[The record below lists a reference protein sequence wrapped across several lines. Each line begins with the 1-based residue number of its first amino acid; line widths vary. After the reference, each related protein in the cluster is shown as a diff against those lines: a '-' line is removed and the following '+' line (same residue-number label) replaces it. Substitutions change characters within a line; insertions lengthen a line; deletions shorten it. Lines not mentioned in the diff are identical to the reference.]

1 MAREILNESNAMQPA
16 AGSEQVAANAPLSDA
31 LVSPFGGAN
40 YGDALAG
47 AFPEWDLVPAAPF
60 VRRVK

>member
-1 MAREILNESNAMQPA
+1 MAREILNESNAVQPA
-16 AGSEQVAANAPLSDA
+16 ARSEPMTANAPLSDA
-31 LVSPFGGAN
+31 PVSQFGGAN
-40 YGDALAG
+40 HSDALTG

>member
-1 MAREILNESNAMQPA
+1 MAREILHESNAQQPA
-16 AGSEQVAANAPLSDA
+16 AGSEQVAANAPLSEPPI
-31 LVSPFGGAN
+31 SPFGDASH
-40 YGDALAG
+40 GDALAG